1 MNNKFN
7 LEQQQFVKNYNS
19 YEPNSTFYRNE
30 NNSSKNEDLNDL
42 RQFNYQ
48 QNFTENNP
56 INKRTDFSY
65 KNNTLDENL
74 GNPINKDT
82 IVEYRLNIDST
93 DRDVDLYPDPF
104 VYKVTFGPVVNSGIN
119 TLSSK
124 DELKIELK
132 KAGKKKNNNPNIKPY
147 VDNNLDD
154 DILIFGTEQNF
165 MINYDNRLK
174 KIFNPYISRDFINVK
189 FIRLDNIVLPRF
201 NSVVINC
208 NWKYCDPECDETC
221 PNTCNINFRD
231 DLERHLQTKILCNRY
246 IPNINDTALLF
257 TDRFVLV
264 NIPELANRQNL
275 ATNPINDN
283 SFTVFPD
290 KVTGL
295 LYYRGNPYYAV
306 KIYQDPTLGNLNT
319 LTFSF
324 YDSWGNQLKLN
335 TSCIQYEFNLIK
347 NTELF
352 NPNNILLN
360 DIILELP
367 KIKFFFKKFTE
378 YIKCIVTVNYNI
390 NKKIIFYC
398 NSSDFNNNINSTSNN
413 SSDSNSTSSS
423 SNNSS
428 YDTSNPSTSISSS
441 LSTLLTSSSITS
453 SSSSSSSSSDLS
465 DHSCNA
471 KDEIFKLNKSL
482 FIINNI
488 FYELNEFVT
497 INGFVSR
504 KKKTTDGKIITVTI
518 DEYINNIYW
527 YDFEKNNNSIY
538 NLELLFNRYKYFV
551 FNILDKL
558 KNEIINLPL
567 NKYFQNHMMFVMGIY
582 ETRLNTLIKFRP

>member
-1 MNNKFN
+1 MNSKFN
-7 LEQQQFVKNYNS
+7 LEQQQFVKDYNS

-30 NNSSKNEDLNDL
+30 NNSSKNQDLNDL

-48 QNFTENNP
+48 QNFTENKP
-56 INKRTDFSY
+56 INKKTDFSY
-65 KNNTLDENL
+65 KNNTLDENV
-74 GNPINKDT
+74 GNPINKDV
-82 IVEYRLNIDST
+82 IIEYRLNIDST
-93 DRDVDLYPDPF
+93 DRDVELYPDPF
-104 VYKVTFGPVVNSGIN
+104 VYKVTFGPVVNSGIA

-124 DELKIELK
+124 DELKSELK
-132 KAGKKKNNNPNIKPY
+132 KAGKKKNNNPNIQPY

-154 DILIFGTEQNF
+154 DILLFGTTPNF
-165 MINYDNRLK
+165 MVNYDNRLK

-201 NSVVINC
+201 SSVVINC
-208 NWKYCDPECDETC
+208 NWKYCDRECNEIC
-221 PNTCNINFRD
+221 PNTCNINFKD

-264 NIPELANRQNL
+264 KIPELSNRQNL

-306 KIYQDPTLGNLNT
+306 KIYQDPTLGNITT

-324 YDSWGNQLKLN
+324 YDSWGNQITFN
-335 TSCIQYEFNLIK
+335 TSCIQYESNLIRK
-347 NTELF
+347 TELI

-367 KIKFFFKKFTE
+367 KIKFFFNKFTE
-378 YIKCIVTVNYNI
+378 YIKCIVTINFNI

-398 NSSDFNNNINSTSNN
+398 NSSDTNKPNSSTSDTNKSN
-413 SSDSNSTSSS
+413 SSTSDTTSSSSTTTSSIESTSSS
-423 SNNSS
+423 
-428 YDTSNPSTSISSS
+428 TEC
-441 LSTLLTSSSITS
+441 
-453 SSSSSSSSSDLS
+453 
-465 DHSCNA
+465 CNA
-471 KDEIFKLNKSL
+471 KDEIFKLNESL
-482 FIINNI
+482 FVFKNI
-488 FYELNEFVT
+488 FFELNEFVT
-497 INGFVSR
+497 TNGFVPR
-504 KKKTTDGKIITVTI
+504 KKLTKDGKIVTVTI

-527 YDFEKNNNSIY
+527 YNLEKNNKSLY

-567 NKYFQNHMMFVMGIY
+567 NKYFQNHLMFVMGVY
-582 ETRLNTLIKFRP
+582 ETKMNTLINFR